1 MESVFSLSLDCVGT
15 VVADSVTMKCVCVCV
30 CVYVC
35 VCVCVLSQPIASERL
50 RNDALYVLTLGQ

>member
-30 CVYVC
+30 Y